1 MEAYI
6 ERFSLFVYINFV
18 PALMEESMIDVISL
32 RHRRWRSQAFPK
44 QTRPVQAR
52 TASWTA
58 WTHGSWNTS
67 SLQAHPHNVELVVFP
82 LRMVPQYFI
91 RQEKSKYVQWSKYHP
106 LNLLTERLGTNT
118 PHMRMLNYAMD
129 LNFKKISGLWLK
141 FKQTNVDKILI
152 CNRI

>member
-1 MEAYI
+1 MEDWKPILKDLVCLCTLILYLHWW
-6 ERFSLFVYINFV
+6 R
-18 PALMEESMIDVISL
+18 ESMIDVIAL

-44 QTRPVQAR
+44 QTRPVQVR

-82 LRMVPQYFI
+82 LRMVPQYI
-91 RQEKSKYVQWSKYHP
+91 RQEKSKYVHWDPQWRKYHP
-106 LNLLTERLGTNT
+106 LNLLAERLGTNT

-129 LNFKKISGLWLK
+129 LNFKKSA
-141 FKQTNVDKILI
+141 NCDSNS
-152 CNRI
+152 NRQM